1 MTTSRQ
7 VKGAATARGAYAAS
21 ADARAAELAPTIADI
36 RAAGVTSLRGIAA
49 EMNRRG
55 MPTLSGR
62 GEWQGVQVRRVIARL
77 AGGSAIM
84 ARATRRQAKA
94 AATARKARTARAV
107 ARAADLASI
116 IKTIRASGARSLR
129 AIAAELNRR
138 GIPTPTGAGEWHGPQ
153 VRRVLARFCA
163 AGNTGRS
170 RGQRHYNCR

>member
-1 MTTSRQ
+1 MSP
-7 VKGAATARGAYAAS
+7 ATARRAYAAS
-21 ADARAAELAPTIADI
+21 ANARAAALGPTIAEI

-55 MPTLSGR
+55 IPTLSGR
-62 GEWQGVQVRRVIARL
+62 GEWQAQQVRRVIARET
-77 AGGSAIM
+77 AIM